1 MSAAA
6 AALTIVHVVNLPAL
20 ADHETA
26 QSKSTAQ
33 QLQPDVPQLDT
44 RQVSPSAPIE
54 TPTDVPAQKPVLQ
67 GNVSA
72 LDQVQGQ
79 ANQGPPPMVQ
89 YGNIYSNGQ
98 VPSPMVQYSSIYSNA
113 QIPQNVDLQALMG
126 MAQMQQQQALKRFA
140 KSPYFNLMINGS
152 NPFMMMTPQR
162 PTMSSEQFRQLNYG
176 VLGIDSVQDGVTA
189 GSVVRTLYPGC
200 PAESSGMR
208 VGDRMIKVNDYTM
221 RPGDGQKV
229 MWHLMDGK
237 ADTPCDVT
245 VNRNG
250 ELLTF
255 HLVRMNMEDIPDFR
269 TRFMFEML
277 LSAYGPPK
285 SSE

>member
-1 MSAAA
+1 MNVRFNRALLVTAAA
-6 AALTIVHVVNLPAL
+6 AALTILNVVNLPAL
-20 ADHETA
+20 ADHR
-26 QSKSTAQ
+26 TAQ

-44 RQVSPSAPIE
+44 RQVPPSAAVE
-54 TPTDVPAQKPVLQ
+54 TPTAIPMQKPVLQ

-72 LDQVQGQ
+72 LDQVQGET
-79 ANQGPPPMVQ
+79 N
-89 YGNIYSNGQ
+89 Q
-98 VPSPMVQYSSIYSNA
+98 VPSPMAQYSSIYSNA

-152 NPFMMMTPQR
+152 NPFMTLTPQR

-208 VGDRMIKVNDYTM
+208 VGDRMIKLNDYTM
-221 RPGDGQKV
+221 RLGDGQKV